1 MPASTASP
9 GSTVRSRPWRIGS
22 NPAAGAETMG
32 TADSDGPRGSRETP
46 GVEAATLD
54 AADRKSSSVAE
65 SASGPPGGRAHPP
78 RDIFVEVL
86 GFDVPQSHRARWGP
100 VITAAKRLGTR
111 GLSPLQRWV
120 LDRQLRFDLRLR
132 ALIRQPERTLPEL
145 AREELGRLA
154 DPRPVGAV
162 GRWLPSVPGLEAQR
176 AWNLAVVALLSRPG
190 WPLRTEGAAEALDA
204 LEARCDVL
212 SQEAGAVGLPLWR
225 ELWRRQVAF
234 NHATVRL
241 LRHLLGVAR
250 PAVLLPAPVGY
261 TRDALEQEAH
271 EVCDATAALARLER
285 QPLISLVTP
294 AWETPVDVLRA
305 CVASVRAQVYPHWEL
320 CIVDDGS
327 RSAAVADTL
336 REAAA
341 GDARIRF
348 ERLESNQGIARATN
362 AALALATGD
371 YVGFLDHD
379 DLLAPH
385 ALAEVALRL
394 GEAPDADVVYSDEDK
409 VDAQGLR
416 FAPYLKPSLSPELL
430 RAVNYVCHFLVV
442 RASLLREVGGIRPG
456 FEGAQD
462 HDLLLRLMERTRRFE
477 HIPRVLYHWRTLPG
491 STATDAS
498 AKPAASE
505 AGRRAVAEHLARM
518 GEGGSAETV
527 SPGLYRIRHP
537 LVGRPRVSVLLSETP
552 TEAELAALL
561 AFTDDLDVEVRV
573 PVSSPA
579 AFSTGNAIRVQ
590 VDAAATPGAVAN
602 QLLREARGELIL
614 VLEAGT
620 LPTGPG
626 WLRELASQASRP
638 GVGVVGARIVS
649 PWGLVLEAGLRF
661 DAEGQV
667 LRPFAGLFDPTLGA
681 FGGSHWPRDVRAVSS
696 ACAMI
701 RREVLESLGGWDAA
715 FTSDEARGVD
725 LCLRASEAGL
735 RVLYAPHA
743 RLVCTR
749 SRDDAPEATH
759 DANRLR
765 EAWVRAGRTDPT
777 GHPRL
782 RFLQTP

>member
-1 MPASTASP
+1 MSPPDRKPASAAR
-9 GSTVRSRPWRIGS
+9 TV
-22 NPAAGAETMG
+22 
-32 TADSDGPRGSRETP
+32 
-46 GVEAATLD
+46 
-54 AADRKSSSVAE
+54 
-65 SASGPPGGRAHPP
+65 P
-78 RDIFVEVL
+78 RDAFVEVL
-86 GFDVPQSHRARWGP
+86 GFDVPRSHRARWGP
-100 VITAAKRLGTR
+100 VITAAKRWGTR

-132 ALIRQPERTLPEL
+132 ALIRQPERTLPER
-145 AREELGRLA
+145 AREELSRLA
-154 DPRPVGAV
+154 DPRPVGAM

-176 AWNLAVVALLSRPG
+176 AWNLAVVALLSGAG

-212 SQEAGAVGLPLWR
+212 SHEAGAVGLPLWR

-241 LRHLLGVAR
+241 LRHMLGAAR
-250 PAVLLPAPVGY
+250 PAVLFPAPETY
-261 TRDALEQEAH
+261 TREAVAQETR
-271 EVCDATAALARLER
+271 EVRDATAALARLER
-285 QPLISLVTP
+285 QPRISLITP

-305 CVASVRAQVYPHWEL
+305 CIASVRAQVYPHWEL

-327 RSAAVADTL
+327 RSASVADVL

-348 ERLESNQGIARATN
+348 ARLESNQGIARATN
-362 AALALATGD
+362 AALALATGE

-385 ALAEVALRL
+385 ALAEVVLRL
-394 GEAPDADVVYSDEDK
+394 DETPGADVVYSDEDK
-409 VDAQGLR
+409 VDARGLR
-416 FAPYLKPSLSPELL
+416 FAPYLKPALSPELL

-527 SPGLYRIRHP
+527 APGLYRIRHP
-537 LVGRPRVSVLLSETP
+537 LVGRPRVSVLLSEAP

-573 PVSSPA
+573 PVSSPGA
-579 AFSTGNAIRVQ
+579 SSTGSAIHVQ

-602 QLLREARGELIL
+602 QLLREARGDLIL
-614 VLEAGT
+614 ALEAGT

-626 WLRELASQASRP
+626 WLRELASQAMRP

-649 PWGLVLEAGLRF
+649 PAGQVLEAGLRF
-661 DAEGQV
+661 DAEGRV

-701 RREVLESLGGWDAA
+701 RREVLASLGGWDAA
-715 FTSDEARGVD
+715 FTSDEARGVE
-725 LCLRASEAGL
+725 LCLRAGGAGL

-743 RLVCTR
+743 RLVRTR
-749 SRDDAPEATH
+749 SREGALAATH
-759 DANRLR
+759 DATRLR
-765 EAWVRAGRTDPT
+765 EAWVRAGRTDAS

-782 RFLQTP
+782 DFVQTP